1 MPHRTRK
8 KPLYEMI
15 GDEAVNELITIG
27 LSFLIIV
34 FGANYFNFKYAW
46 FRIIQT
52 IGEQSGISQSDFSNE
67 ISLMFNAVTQSF
79 PLKYLFG
86 EYNVTQAV
94 LIGFVIL
101 GIGLIVKFLMKTTKE
116 KFLADLG
123 RNIYV
128 PAIIGFV
135 SMLIIQIILGVTAHN
150 NYSAFTDQ
158 IDSSSMVWQTF
169 GQLIIVGI
177 NALIIG
183 SIIKLVAKRRENINL
198 KAVGNVLVN
207 SAYIAIAYYVVLRIF
222 SLQVIL
228 NSNAGG
234 FFKIFLLSGE
244 VTALFLI
251 FCILMFSAG
260 LEINRYGR
268 YLRLKKHYK
277 HQQEQKKRPLFSDL
291 PEPKHPHRL

>member
-8 KPLYEMI
+8 RPLYEII

-86 EYNVTQAV
+86 DYNVMQAV
-94 LIGFVIL
+94 LVGFIIL
-101 GIGLIVKFLMKTTKE
+101 GIGLIIKILMRTTKE
-116 KFLADLG
+116 KFLVEIG
-123 RNIYV
+123 RDIYV

-158 IDSSSMVWQTF
+158 IDSSLMIWQTF

-183 SIIKLVAKRRENINL
+183 SIIKLVAKRRGNFGF

-207 SAYIAIAYYVVLRIF
+207 SAYISIAYYVVLRIF

-244 VTALFLI
+244 VTAFFLI
-251 FCILMFSAG
+251 FCIFMFAAG
-260 LEINRYGR
+260 LEINKYGR
-268 YLRLKKHYK
+268 YLRLKKHFE
-277 HQQEQKKRPLFSDL
+277 HQQEQKNKPLFSDL
-291 PEPKHPHRL
+291 PEAKHPYRL